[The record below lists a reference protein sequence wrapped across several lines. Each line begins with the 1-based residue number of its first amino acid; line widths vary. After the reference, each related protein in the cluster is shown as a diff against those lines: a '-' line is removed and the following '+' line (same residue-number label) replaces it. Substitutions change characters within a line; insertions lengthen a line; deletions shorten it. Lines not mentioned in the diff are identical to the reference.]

1 MGSDREKI
9 FSQMEGGG
17 RIRRAVSESPHGRS
31 LSGEAGVSTR
41 RHSGMRGWEEE
52 WAEADSSSPHN
63 ARHPLQPMV
72 PAHLLLH

>member
-1 MGSDREKI
+1 
-9 FSQMEGGG
+9 
-17 RIRRAVSESPHGRS
+17 
-31 LSGEAGVSTR
+31 
-41 RHSGMRGWEEE
+41 MRGWEEE